1 MTHREGRLRA
11 GPRLFLTFAEV
22 KPMDVFQTMRFF
34 TAVAQTGSFTAAA
47 QLLDTTTTNVSKAVS
62 SLEARLQ
69 TRLINRTTRRL
80 ALTEAGLRY
89 LQRCEKILEE
99 IRDAEEEAGTAHIK
113 PVGRLKIHA
122 MSAIGNH
129 YVIDAI
135 AQYRETHPSVLFDLT
150 LTNRLPDLLEEGY
163 DMSIVLARELPDSGF
178 VAQRLGT
185 TYSILCAS
193 PAYLKKRGI
202 PDSPGAL
209 GSHDCLRLVN
219 TVMPVEHWA
228 FEGPDGVE
236 AINIPESPFHVN
248 TADAMSVAISTGMG
262 IGIQPIASAVD
273 GLKAGTLVRVL
284 PEYHF
289 EELNL
294 FAIYPSRKFV
304 DAKIKTWVEFL
315 KESIPG
321 LLAADEKI
329 VAASKKQL
337 R

>member
-1 MTHREGRLRA
+1 
-11 GPRLFLTFAEV
+11 
-22 KPMDVFQTMRFF
+22 MDVFQTMRFF
-34 TAVAQTGSFTAAA
+34 TAVAQSGSFTAAA
-47 QLLDTTTTNVSKAVS
+47 ELLDTTTTNVSKAVS

-69 TRLINRTTRRL
+69 TRLLNRTTRRL
-80 ALTEAGLRY
+80 ALTEAGARY

-99 IRDAEEEAGTAHIK
+99 MREADEEAATAHAL

-122 MSAIGNH
+122 MAAIGNH

-135 AQYRETHPSVLFDLT
+135 AKFRETQPGVLFDLT

-163 DMSIVLARELPDSGF
+163 DMSIVLARDLPDSGF
-178 VAQRLGT
+178 VAQRLGS

-202 PDSPGAL
+202 PESPGSL
-209 GSHDCLRLVN
+209 SSHDCLRIVN
-219 TVMPVEHWA
+219 TVMPAENWV
-228 FEGPDGVE
+228 FEGPDGMETV
-236 AINIPESPFHVN
+236 NTPLSPFHVN
-248 TADAMSVAISTGMG
+248 TADAMTIAIASGMG

-289 EELNL
+289 EELNM

-304 DAKIKTWVEFL
+304 DAKIRTWVDFL
-315 KESIPG
+315 RISIPDV
-321 LLAADEKI
+321 LAADEK
-329 VAASKKQL
+329 VVRSKKRL
-337 R
+337 SR

>member
-1 MTHREGRLRA
+1 
-11 GPRLFLTFAEV
+11 
-22 KPMDVFQTMRFF
+22 MDIFQTMRFF
-34 TAVAQTGSFTAAA
+34 VAVAQTGSFTAAA
-47 QLLDTTTTNVSKAVS
+47 QLLDTTTTNVSKAVT

-80 ALTEAGLRY
+80 ALTEAGVRY

-99 IRDAEEEAGTAHIK
+99 MREADEEAGTAHTV

-135 AQYRETHPSVLFDLT
+135 AKYRETHPTVMFDLT
-150 LTNRLPDLLEEGY
+150 VTNRLPDLLEEGY
-163 DMSIVLARELPDSGF
+163 DMSIVLARDLPDSGF
-178 VAQRLGT
+178 VAQRLGV

-193 PAYLKKRGI
+193 PEYLQKRGR
-202 PDSPGAL
+202 PDTPGAL
-209 GSHDCLRLVN
+209 GEHECLRIVN
-219 TVMPVEHWA
+219 TVMPAENWA

-236 AINIPESPFHVN
+236 TVNIPLSAFHVN
-248 TADAMSVAISTGMG
+248 TADAMTVAIKKGMG
-262 IGIQPIASAVD
+262 IGIQPIASAVE
-273 GLKAGTLVRVL
+273 GLKAGTLVRIL

-289 EELNL
+289 EEFSV

-315 KESIPG
+315 KDYIPR
-321 LLAADEKI
+321 LLAANKEV
-329 VAASKKQL
+329 VAAAGKPY
-337 R
+337 

>member
-1 MTHREGRLRA
+1 M
-11 GPRLFLTFAEV
+11 
-22 KPMDVFQTMRFF
+22 MDVFQTMRFF
-34 TAVAQTGSFTAAA
+34 MVVAQSGSFTAAA
-47 QLLDTTTTNVSKAVS
+47 GILDTTTANVSKAIS

-99 IRDAEEEAGTAHIK
+99 VREAEDEAGTAQVM

-129 YVIDAI
+129 YVIQAI
-135 AQYRETHPSVLFDLT
+135 AKYRETHPSVMFDLV

-163 DMSIVLARELPDSGF
+163 DMSIVLARDLPDSGF
-178 VAQRLGT
+178 VAQRLGS

-193 PAYLKKRGI
+193 PAYLKKRGR
-202 PDSPGAL
+202 PEVPGDLCA
-209 GSHDCLRLVN
+209 HDCLRIVN
-219 TVMPVEHWA
+219 TVMPGESWT
-228 FEGPDGVE
+228 FDGPEGMEVVNTPL
-236 AINIPESPFHVN
+236 SPFHIN
-248 TADAMSVAISTGMG
+248 TADGMSVAITSGMG
-262 IGIQPIASAVD
+262 IGVQPIASAVE
-273 GLKAGTLVRVL
+273 GLRSGALVRVL
-284 PEYHF
+284 PDYHL
-289 EELNL
+289 EALSL

-315 KESIPG
+315 KDAMPR
-321 LLAADEKI
+321 LLASDEE
-329 VAASKKQL
+329 VAGSQK

>member
-1 MTHREGRLRA
+1 
-11 GPRLFLTFAEV
+11 
-22 KPMDVFQTMRFF
+22 MDVFQTMRFF
-34 TAVAQTGSFTAAA
+34 MAVAQSGSFTAAA
-47 QLLDTTTTNVSKAVS
+47 NLLDTSTTNVSKAVS

-99 IRDAEEEAGTAHIK
+99 LRDAEEEAGTANTL
-113 PVGRLKIHA
+113 PVGRLKIHSL
-122 MSAIGNH
+122 SAIGNH

-135 AQYRETHPSVLFDLT
+135 AKYRETHPSVLFVFT
-150 LTNRLPDLLEEGY
+150 QTNRLPDLRVEGV
-163 DMSIVLARELPDSGF
+163 DLSIGLARVLPDSGF
-178 VAQRLGT
+178 VAQRLGI

-193 PAYLKKRGI
+193 PAYLQKRGT
-202 PDSPGAL
+202 PETPGAL
-209 GSHDCLRLVN
+209 GEHDCLRILN
-219 TVMPVEHWA
+219 TIMPVENWV
-228 FEGPDGVE
+228 FEGPEGVE
-236 AINIPESPFHVN
+236 TINTPVSPFHVN
-248 TADAMSVAISTGMG
+248 TADAMTVAIKSGMG

-289 EELNL
+289 EQLNL

-315 KESIPG
+315 KDYIPG
-321 LLAADEKI
+321 LLAADEKT
-329 VAASKKQL
+329 VGSSRKQN

>member
-1 MTHREGRLRA
+1 
-11 GPRLFLTFAEV
+11 
-22 KPMDVFQTMRFF
+22 MDVFQTMRFF
-34 TAVAQTGSFTAAA
+34 VAVVQSGSFTAAA
-47 QLLDTTTTNVSKAVS
+47 ELMDTNTTNVSKAVS

-89 LQRCEKILEE
+89 LQRCERILDEVRE
-99 IRDAEEEAGTAHIK
+99 ADEEAGTAQTL

-135 AQYRETHPSVLFDLT
+135 AKYREIYPSVMFDLT

-163 DMSIVLARELPDSGF
+163 DMSIVLARDLPDSGF
-178 VAQRLGT
+178 VAQRLGI

-193 PAYLKKRGI
+193 PGYLKKRGI
-202 PDSPGAL
+202 PESPGAL
-209 GSHDCLRLVN
+209 GDHDCLRIVN
-219 TVMPVEHWA
+219 TVMPVENWA
-228 FEGPDGVE
+228 FEGPKGVE
-236 AINIPESPFHVN
+236 TVNVAVSPFHIN
-248 TADAMSVAISTGMG
+248 TADGMTVAIKNGMG

-273 GLKAGTLVRVL
+273 GLKAGNLIRVL
-284 PEYHF
+284 PEYHL

-304 DAKIKTWVEFL
+304 DAKIKTWVDFL
-315 KESIPG
+315 KNSVPG

-329 VAASKKQL
+329 VGSPKK

>member
-1 MTHREGRLRA
+1 
-11 GPRLFLTFAEV
+11 
-22 KPMDVFQTMRFF
+22 MDVFQTMRFF

-99 IRDAEEEAGTAHIK
+99 VRDAEEEAGTAQIK

-135 AQYRETHPSVLFDLT
+135 ARYRETHPSVLFDLT

-163 DMSIVLARELPDSGF
+163 DMSIVLARDLPDSGF
-178 VAQRLGT
+178 VAQRLGI

-202 PDSPGAL
+202 PDSPGSLAA
-209 GSHDCLRLVN
+209 HDCLRIVN
-219 TVMPVEHWA
+219 TVMPVDHWT
-228 FEGPDGVE
+228 FEGPEGVE
-236 AINIPESPFHVN
+236 TINIPESPFHVN
-248 TADAMSVAISTGMG
+248 TADAMTVAITTGMG

-273 GLKAGTLVRVL
+273 GLRTGTLERVL
-284 PEYHF
+284 PQYHF

-294 FAIYPSRKFV
+294 YAIYPSRKFV

-315 KESIPG
+315 KNCIPG
-321 LLAADEKI
+321 LLATDEKI
-329 VAASKKQL
+329 VRSSKK

>member
-1 MTHREGRLRA
+1 
-11 GPRLFLTFAEV
+11 
-22 KPMDVFQTMRFF
+22 MDVFQTMRFF

-69 TRLINRTTRRL
+69 TRLINRSTRRL

-89 LQRCEKILEE
+89 LQRCEKILDE

-150 LTNRLPDLLEEGY
+150 LSNRLPDLLEEGY
-163 DMSIVLARELPDSGF
+163 DMSIVLARDLPDSGF
-178 VAQRLGT
+178 VAQRLGI

-209 GSHDCLRLVN
+209 RSHDCLRIVN
-219 TVMPVEHWA
+219 TVMPVGHWT

-236 AINIPESPFHVN
+236 AINIAESPFHVN
-248 TADAMSVAISTGMG
+248 TADAMAVAITTGMG

-273 GLKAGTLVRVL
+273 GLKAGTLVRIL
-284 PEYHF
+284 PQYHF
-289 EELNL
+289 EELNM
-294 FAIYPSRKFV
+294 FAIYASRKFV

-315 KESIPG
+315 KEIIPG

-337 R
+337 G

>member
-1 MTHREGRLRA
+1 
-11 GPRLFLTFAEV
+11 
-22 KPMDVFQTMRFF
+22 MDIFQTMRFF
-34 TAVAQTGSFTAAA
+34 VAVAQTGSFTAAA
-47 QLLDTTTTNVSKAVS
+47 QMLDTTTTNVSKAVT

-80 ALTEAGLRY
+80 ALTEAGVRY

-99 IRDAEEEAGTAHIK
+99 VREADEEAGTAHIT

-135 AQYRETHPSVLFDLT
+135 AKYRETHPSVMFDLT

-163 DMSIVLARELPDSGF
+163 DMSIVLARDLPDSGF
-178 VAQRLGT
+178 VAQRLGI

-193 PAYLKKRGI
+193 PAYLKKRGH
-202 PDSPGAL
+202 PDSPGSL
-209 GSHDCLRLVN
+209 GVHDCLRIVN
-219 TVMPVEHWA
+219 TVMPVENWA

-236 AINIPESPFHVN
+236 TVNVPISPFHVN
-248 TADAMSVAISTGMG
+248 TADAMTVAIKNGMG

-273 GLKAGTLVRVL
+273 GLRAGTLVRVL
-284 PEYHF
+284 PDYHF
-289 EELNL
+289 EEFNL

-315 KESIPG
+315 KDYIPG
-321 LLAADEKI
+321 LLASDEDI
-329 VAASKKQL
+329 VGSPAKP
-337 R
+337 

>member
-1 MTHREGRLRA
+1 
-11 GPRLFLTFAEV
+11 
-22 KPMDVFQTMRFF
+22 MDVFQTMRCFI
-34 TAVAQTGSFTAAA
+34 AVAQSGSFTAAA
-47 QLLDTTTTNVSKAVS
+47 EMLDSSTTNVSKAVS

-89 LQRCEKILEE
+89 LQRCEKIIEE
-99 IRDAEEEAGTAHIK
+99 MREADEEAGTAQTR

-122 MSAIGNH
+122 MSAVGNH
-129 YVIDAI
+129 YVINAI
-135 AQYRETHPSVLFDLT
+135 ARYRETHPSVMFDLT

-163 DMSIVLARELPDSGF
+163 DMSIVLARDLPDSGF
-178 VAQRLGT
+178 VAQRLGI

-202 PDSPGAL
+202 PDAPGAL
-209 GSHDCLRLVN
+209 GTHDCLRIVN
-219 TVMPVEHWA
+219 TVMPAQNWV
-228 FEGPDGVE
+228 FEGPEGVE
-236 AINIPESPFHVN
+236 TVSTPMSPFHVN
-248 TADAMSVAISTGMG
+248 TADAMTVAISNAMG
-262 IGIQPIASAVD
+262 IGIQPIASAVE

-289 EELNL
+289 EELNV

-304 DAKIKTWVEFL
+304 DAKIKTWVDFL
-315 KESIPG
+315 KDYIPV
-321 LLAADEKI
+321 LLASDEKI
-329 VAASKKQL
+329 VGSSKK

>member
-1 MTHREGRLRA
+1 
-11 GPRLFLTFAEV
+11 
-22 KPMDVFQTMRFF
+22 MDVFQTMRFF
-34 TAVAQTGSFTAAA
+34 IAVAQSGSFTAAA
-47 QLLDTTTTNVSKAVS
+47 ELLDTTTTSVSKAVS

-89 LQRCEKILEE
+89 LQRCERILDEVRE
-99 IRDAEEEAGTAHIK
+99 ADEEAGTAQVM

-122 MSAIGNH
+122 MAAIGNH
-129 YVIDAI
+129 YVIDAM
-135 AQYRETHPSVLFDLT
+135 ARYREIYPSVMFDLT

-163 DMSIVLARELPDSGF
+163 DMSIVLARDLPDSGF
-178 VAQRLGT
+178 VAQRLGN

-193 PAYLKKRGI
+193 PAYLKKRGH

-209 GSHDCLRLVN
+209 TRHDCLRIVN

-228 FEGPDGVE
+228 FEGPQGAETVTV
-236 AINIPESPFHVN
+236 PLSPFHVN
-248 TADAMSVAISTGMG
+248 TADAMTVAILSGMG

-273 GLKAGTLVRVL
+273 GLKAGTLERVL
-284 PEYHF
+284 PDHHL

-315 KESIPG
+315 KDYIPG
-321 LLAADEKI
+321 LLAADEK
-329 VAASKKQL
+329 VVGAPKK

>member
-1 MTHREGRLRA
+1 
-11 GPRLFLTFAEV
+11 
-22 KPMDVFQTMRFF
+22 MDIFQTMRCFV
-34 TAVAQTGSFTAAA
+34 AVAQTGSFTAAA
-47 QLLDTTTTNVSKAVS
+47 QILDATTTNVSKAVT
-62 SLEARLQ
+62 SLEARLK

-80 ALTEAGLRY
+80 ALTEAGVRY
-89 LQRCEKILEE
+89 LQRCEKILDEMRE
-99 IRDAEEEAGTAHIK
+99 ADEEAGTAHTT

-135 AQYRETHPSVLFDLT
+135 AKYRETHPSVMFDLT
-150 LTNRLPDLLEEGY
+150 VTNRLPDLLEEGY
-163 DMSIVLARELPDSGF
+163 DMSIVLARDLPDSGF
-178 VAQRLGT
+178 VAQRLGI

-193 PAYLKKRGI
+193 PVYLKKRGC
-202 PDSPGAL
+202 PESPTAL
-209 GSHDCLRLVN
+209 GEHDCLRIVN
-219 TVMPVEHWA
+219 TVMPVENWA

-236 AINIPESPFHVN
+236 TVNIPVSPFHVN
-248 TADAMSVAISTGMG
+248 TADAMTVAITNGMG

-273 GLKAGTLVRVL
+273 GLRAGTLVRVL

-289 EELNL
+289 EEFNL

-315 KESIPG
+315 KDYIPV
-321 LLAADEKI
+321 LLASDEAI
-329 VAASKKQL
+329 AGSAAG